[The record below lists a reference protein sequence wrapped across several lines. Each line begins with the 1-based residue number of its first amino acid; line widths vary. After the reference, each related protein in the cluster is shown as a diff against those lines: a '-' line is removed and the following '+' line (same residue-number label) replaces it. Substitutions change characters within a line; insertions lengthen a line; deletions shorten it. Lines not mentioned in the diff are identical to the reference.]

1 MLVALTGA
9 TGFLGRRTLAALHRQ
24 GQAVRALSRRKE
36 HAAPL
41 EGLAEEW
48 CFGDQYDPDLQARLV
63 ANVGA
68 VIHVAMD
75 WKALNDG
82 PRSNLERN
90 LAGTLQLL
98 ETAREAGVPQF
109 VFVSS
114 LDVYGNAAGG
124 RRLSEIDLPLPGSI
138 YGAFKAAV
146 EMHLCGYRAAFGM
159 NTTS

>member
-9 TGFLGRRTLAALHRQ
+9 TGFLGRRTLAALHEQ

-36 HAAPL
+36 SMAGL

-48 CFGDQYDPDLQARLV
+48 CFGDQYDPDVQARLV
-63 ANVGA
+63 AQVQA

-82 PRSNLERN
+82 PRANLERN
-90 LAGTLQLL
+90 LAGTLR
-98 ETAREAGVPQF
+98 TTRGGARSPAYAQF

-114 LDVYGNAAGG
+114 LDVYGNATRAGDVCP
-124 RRLSEIDLPLPGSI
+124 RWIFPYPARSTARSRPQLKCICVPTEPLSE
-138 YGAFKAAV
+138 
-146 EMHLCGYRAAFGM
+146 
-159 NTTS
+159 